1 MRYETILSDSLHFF
15 VQLCA
20 LVWCQPNR
28 SLFRLYCYFND
39 LFLLYNVTLQA
50 NSLNWFLR
58 FVRLF
63 VGQFVRCW
71 MIESL
76 LFTTWPNTTY
86 QPTINYFNPVCTRA
100 HWPWLRIRQYFVNNT
115 WTCASIRSA
124 LQSISYSLIKLM
136 ASCMNIENL
145 DGIEFFLWNIN
156 QIPMQ
161 IFFCTNFND
170 FIIIYLNG
178 QLWDWFEIL
187 IFPPKM
193 KTIQT
198 GSRFPVSCCSIRIL
212 FFHSPFDC
220 SLRESKQKH
229 TFPSLRI

>member
-1 MRYETILSDSLHFF
+1 MCLSLCVWVGTALNGFNALFSARCSFFFNSRSAYRLLSLVFMRGNYNYNEYKNQHFYIISSWDRVRYETILFDSLHFF

-63 VGQFVRCW
+63 VGWFVRCW
-71 MIESL
+71 MIESW

-100 HWPWLRIRQYFVNNT
+100 HWPWLRIR
-115 WTCASIRSA
+115 
-124 LQSISYSLIKLM
+124 
-136 ASCMNIENL
+136 
-145 DGIEFFLWNIN
+145 
-156 QIPMQ
+156 
-161 IFFCTNFND
+161 
-170 FIIIYLNG
+170 
-178 QLWDWFEIL
+178 
-187 IFPPKM
+187 
-193 KTIQT
+193 
-198 GSRFPVSCCSIRIL
+198 
-212 FFHSPFDC
+212 
-220 SLRESKQKH
+220 
-229 TFPSLRI
+229 

>member
-1 MRYETILSDSLHFF
+1 MQFTIVAYLSRTKNECRQLYVNLFFFSLYFTYTIRCVWVYAFEWERRWTVSTRFFLHTVVFFSALRSAYRLLSLVFMRGNYNYNEYKNQHFYIISSWDRVRYETILFDSLHFF

-63 VGQFVRCW
+63 VGRFVRCW
-71 MIESL
+71 MIESW

-100 HWPWLRIRQYFVNNT
+100 HWPWLRIR
-115 WTCASIRSA
+115 
-124 LQSISYSLIKLM
+124 
-136 ASCMNIENL
+136 
-145 DGIEFFLWNIN
+145 
-156 QIPMQ
+156 
-161 IFFCTNFND
+161 
-170 FIIIYLNG
+170 
-178 QLWDWFEIL
+178 
-187 IFPPKM
+187 
-193 KTIQT
+193 
-198 GSRFPVSCCSIRIL
+198 
-212 FFHSPFDC
+212 
-220 SLRESKQKH
+220 
-229 TFPSLRI
+229 